1 MSSEVTFM
9 KGNNL
14 RLSRGIVFKNIGL
27 RPIKIFDP
35 EDGSIHYRH
44 YSQVNYNAAPLQ
56 EKIEEERDV
65 VTQTI
70 KSVYQ
75 AQEYADIEWRTLWNE
90 SNKVPSITEEE
101 VSST

>member
-1 MSSEVTFM
+1 M

-14 RLSRGIVFKNIGL
+14 RLSRGIVLKNICL

-35 EDGSIHYRH
+35 EDGSIHKRH
-44 YSQVNYNAAPLQ
+44 CGQVNYNATPLQ
-56 EKIEEERDV
+56 ENIEEERDG

-70 KSVYQ
+70 EGVDP
-75 AQEYADIEWRTLWNE
+75 AQEYADIERRTLWNE
-90 SNKVPSITEEE
+90 SNTNQVPSITEEA